1 MRDYSYAIGPTIG
14 IAFSSIIVYYLY
26 SLEKLGCQCS
36 LTGKRTYILGF
47 NSALIALHLFIFS
60 IGGSSGLISLMNKYP
75 FLYVLYLGLIIATI
89 VNVAFTI
96 EFVNDMKRE
105 NCACS
110 DSVYKD
116 IMYILAIFQAVT
128 WSILGLVILVMTGL
142 FAKDLATGRV
152 TMKNIEAA
160 QKLYKKAAKK

>member
-1 MRDYSYAIGPTIG
+1 MRDYSYAISPTIG
-14 IAFSSIIVYYLY
+14 IALSSIIVYYLY

-47 NSALIALHLFIFS
+47 NSALIAFNAFILLM
-60 IGGSSGLISLMNKYP
+60 GGIEGVVA
-75 FLYVLYLGLIIATI
+75 LYKKFPVLYIVPVAILVGTIA
-89 VNVAFTI
+89 NVIFTL
-96 EFVNDMKRE
+96 EFIDEMKRKG
-105 NCACS
+105 CACS
-110 DSVYKD
+110 DSVYRD

-128 WSILGLVILVMTGL
+128 WSILGLVILVVGGL